1 MKKAMSLF
9 LAVLM
14 AATLLTGC
22 GPSGST
28 PSSQTPDTQAP
39 SASQSAQTDELE
51 GEITFWHSFTQG
63 PRLETIQA
71 AADQFMTDHPQVK
84 INI

>member
-51 GEITFWHSFTQG
+51 GEITL
-63 PRLETIQA
+63 PRVPGWRPFRLRRISS
-71 AADQFMTDHPQVK
+71 
-84 INI
+84 